1 MKNPQQIPQ
10 LIRWLLQLL
19 IAILTHLKQTG
30 ENKRAS
36 EE

>member
-1 MKNPQQIPQ
+1 MKNSQQIHQ

-19 IAILTHLKQTG
+19 IAILQHLKQTG